1 VSGVSCDGEKF
12 ELFLATNLC
21 RFTVITDPVAD
32 VLGFIQHFNQT
43 YGPEHPVFYQG
54 TYAQAL
60 NDAKR
65 ELKFLLVFLHS
76 EASAESVAFC
86 TRTLIQPDVVEY
98 VNRNFFFWGC
108 DIEKPEGYRVSHS
121 INARRQCPTLVIVG
135 LRANKMVVMGRME
148 GGWWPKTVAF

>member
-1 VSGVSCDGEKF
+1 
-12 ELFLATNLC
+12 
-21 RFTVITDPVAD
+21 
-32 VLGFIQHFNQT
+32 VLSFIQNYNQKYST
-43 YGPEHPVFYQG
+43 EHPVFYQG

-76 EASAESVAFC
+76 DTSEESVSFC
-86 TRTLIQPDVVEY
+86 RTTLRQPDVIEY
-98 VNRNFFFWGC
+98 INRNFFLWGC

-135 LRANKMVVMGRME
+135 LRSNKMIIMGRME
-148 GGWWPKTVAF
+148 GTYRSLFEG